1 MKNNHEIILKQY
13 AAYCKEQPLYLG
25 TAGSYGM
32 EMLTIIRE
40 GVWAEYDILAAFHP
54 PVGAAVQVRVGA
66 NNQIGVPIEATAEK
80 GMGEI
85 VFAGYK
91 EGVRQIAVDVLYKVA
106 PSSGAS
112 GTEPAEPTPD
122 VVQQILSAANGA
134 EEIAQSVRD
143 DADVGKLTGAKGDKG
158 DIGPTGPKGEQGPKG
173 ERGEKGAPGKDAVI
187 DTTLSRAGEA
197 ADAAEV
203 GKLKEDLGKLDES
216 VKKKIEPNKTTF
228 FDYVEKIHE
237 SANLFNVQD
246 TTDSDGLTITIK
258 DGNIKCEGVYNLS
271 YNKSIDTGATIS
283 LQKGEY
289 DVSAWNGSGEFD
301 VDLVSGSE
309 TKRVNCNGAVHTTIK
324 LTADTTYSIKVRCT
338 PSFSSG
344 SCDIMIVKGLS
355 KPLAYEKWFETYS
368 TFSDASV
375 QKAVLPM
382 YQKFYGKRIV
392 TIGDSI
398 MHGDGND
405 YYGIGDIL
413 AERNGMKL
421 SDYSEGGATI
431 SFRQDKASASD
442 EWSKGQNIQ
451 YQATKMLA
459 NETEK
464 PCVVLIDGQ
473 TNDINYVS
481 GSEEPQQA
489 LGTVTTSYTS
499 FSSNENFCGGLEK
512 IFSDIKKVWTDVPI
526 IYIRVHKMMSRKV
539 EWQESYGEKA
549 IQICKKWS
557 VKPVDIYSEG
567 GLNTLIKEHKIYT
580 GNNGD
585 YTHPNREGYDLF
597 YIPMIESAMM
607 DIIN

>member
-1 MKNNHEIILKQY
+1 MIRTDLGIATAYAEAVSKGYTGTRDEFGQMFADFGKTAEKVTEDKKAVEQMKASVEETKNSVDTT
-13 AAYCKEQPLYLG
+13 AAEFGQNVADKTAEAKAAITEHANTEKELA
-25 TAGSYGM
+25 TAAIS
-32 EMLTIIRE
+32 EAKDVAT
-40 GVWAEYDILAAFHP
+40 
-54 PVGAAVQVRVGA
+54 GAITEAQTSA
-66 NNQIGVPIEATAEK
+66 TDAIASAKDSATAEIAKK
-80 GMGEI
+80 GTDTLATIPED
-85 VFAGYK
+85 Y
-91 EGVRQIAVDVLYKVA
+91 
-106 PSSGAS
+106 
-112 GTEPAEPTPD
+112 
-122 VVQQILSAANGA
+122 
-134 EEIAQSVRD
+134 
-143 DADVGKLTGAKGDKG
+143 
-158 DIGPTGPKGEQGPKG
+158 
-173 ERGEKGAPGKDAVI
+173 
-187 DTTLSRAGEA
+187 TTLTK
-197 ADAAEV
+197 EV
-203 GKLKEDLGKLDES
+203 GSLNEDLGKLDES

-246 TTDSDGLTITIK
+246 TTVNSDGLTITIK

-301 VDLVSGSE
+301 VDLVRANE
-309 TKRVNCNGAVHTTIK
+309 TKRVNCKGAIHTTIK
-324 LTADTTYSIKVRCT
+324 LTSDATYSIKVRCT

-344 SCDIMIVKGLS
+344 SCDLMIVKGLS
-355 KPLAYEKWFETYS
+355 KPLVYEKWFETYS
-368 TFSDASV
+368 TFSNESV
-375 QKAVLPM
+375 KKSVLPA
-382 YQKFYGKRIV
+382 YRKFYGKRIV

-451 YQATKMLA
+451 YQATKMLV

-512 IFSDIKKVWTDVPI
+512 IFSDIKK
-526 IYIRVHKMMSRKV
+526 S
-539 EWQESYGEKA
+539 
-549 IQICKKWS
+549 
-557 VKPVDIYSEG
+557 
-567 GLNTLIKEHKIYT
+567 
-580 GNNGD
+580 
-585 YTHPNREGYDLF
+585 
-597 YIPMIESAMM
+597 M
-607 DIIN
+607 DGCANHIHTST